1 MDDTSI
7 SFATDGWP
15 YNGSRFNPDYFPYP
29 GAEGSYHPVWQA
41 AHMESQVYLEYDGSA
56 LRSVAGISFIN
67 TFSEIRWKSI
77 RGGSRWTISEWI
89 HLFLEEVS
97 LQEV

>member
-1 MDDTSI
+1 MVLDLI
-7 SFATDGWP
+7 
-15 YNGSRFNPDYFPYP
+15 PDYFPYP
-29 GAEGSYHPVWQA
+29 GAEGSYHPIWQA

-77 RGGSRWTISEWI
+77 RGGSRWTILVWMY
-89 HLFLEEVS
+89 LFLGEE
-97 LQEV
+97 